1 MLGRNFVMSKEQ
13 KVKDFYSK
21 IQFPGP
27 YKISQLKINTS
38 PYIQF
43 YNNAV
48 QGLNDCLDIGCG
60 TGMISNCLA
69 KNNHNIHFDAVDF
82 CDSIYYAKTFA
93 QKHKIKNIIYY
104 KKDFLSYPTKKKYD
118 LILCTGVLHHIPDYL
133 SAIKLIKN
141 LAKRKIVIGIYNTYA
156 KKIQKII
163 KPKFTNKIYRLDQEE
178 VPFQT
183 SFDNRQILDL
193 FSEYYCNSIHPSIN
207 NSVVDFRNLFNYRN
221 GGLTLY
227 EFERK

>member
-1 MLGRNFVMSKEQ
+1 MIIEQ

-21 IQFPGP
+21 IQFPGS
-27 YKISQLKINTS
+27 YKISQLKINQN

-69 KNNHNIHFDAVDF
+69 KNNQNIHFDAVDF
-82 CDSIYYAKTFA
+82 CDSIYYAKNFA
-93 QKHKIKNIIYY
+93 QKHKIKNIKYY
-104 KKDFLSYPTKKKYD
+104 KKDFLSYPIKKKYD

-178 VPFQT
+178 VPFQM

-193 FSEYYCNSIHPSIN
+193 FSEYCCNSIHPSIN